1 MIQLDYKD
9 KRALYQQIKD
19 KIKLLIIQGV
29 LEVDEKLPSVRE
41 LASNLTINPNTIQR
55 AYKELEEE
63 GYIYS
68 IRGKGNFVCERKDK
82 SEIKVNALLNDLD
95 KLVKEIKYVGVSRE
109 RIERVISKVYEEG
122 RE

>member
-29 LEVDEKLPSVRE
+29 LLEDEKLPSVRE

-68 IRGKGNFVCERKDK
+68 IRGKGNFVCEREDK
-82 SEIKVNALLNDLD
+82 STVKVNALLKDLD
-95 KLVKEIKYVGVSRE
+95 KLVEEIKYIGVSRE
-109 RIERVISKVYEEG
+109 KVEKVISEIYGEG
-122 RE
+122 KE